1 MQGLFSLRRM
11 IGVIAALAAMAVF
24 AAPAMASGDRNND
37 SIPDK
42 WERSHD
48 LSLKHD
54 QAKRDQDKD
63 GLKNKGEFRAKFDP
77 RDDDTDNDGF
87 EDGDEG
93 AGTIDSFDSTSGELV
108 INLFGGDTITGTVT
122 GDTEIEC
129 ENDDDVQPDD
139 HGDDVGD
146 DNGDDGPGH
155 LRRSGADDV
164 GDDDNGGSDHEDGDH
179 SGPGHDGDENENE
192 AGDDENC
199 DATALVPG
207 AVVREAELDATPDGL
222 VFEEIELR

>member
-1 MQGLFSLRRM
+1 MQGHFSLRRM
-11 IGVIAALAAMAVF
+11 IGVLAALVAMAVF
-24 AAPAMASGDRNND
+24 AAPAMASGDRND
-37 SIPDK
+37 DGIPDK
-42 WERSHD
+42 WERKHD

-54 QAKRDQDKD
+54 QAKKDQDRD

-77 RDDDTDNDGF
+77 QDEDTDDDGV

-93 AGTIDSFDSTSGELV
+93 AGTIDTFDPASGKLV
-108 INLFGGDTITGTVT
+108 INLFGGGTITGTVT
-122 GDTEIEC
+122 DDTEIEC

-146 DNGDDGPGH
+146 DGPNH
-155 LRRSGADDV
+155 ERRSGNSGPGS
-164 GDDDNGGSDHEDGDH
+164 GDDNDEDH
-179 SGPGHDGDENENE
+179 SGPGHGGDDDE
-192 AGDDENC
+192 AGDDDEDC

-207 AVVREAELDATPDGL
+207 AVVREAELNATANGL

>member
-1 MQGLFSLRRM
+1 MQGHFSLRRM
-11 IGVIAALAAMAVF
+11 IGVFAALAAMAVF

-77 RDDDTDNDGF
+77 RDDDTDNDGV

-164 GDDDNGGSDHEDGDH
+164 GDD
-179 SGPGHDGDENENE
+179 
-192 AGDDENC
+192 ENC

-207 AVVREAELDATPDGL
+207 AVVREAELDATADGL